1 MSYANPQGP
10 GSQKNSTG
18 IDTSAMAESRQL
30 QQAREQQRRNRTMTN
45 ANALAQGVI
54 NSIGSKKEA
63 LKEFTKGQKRDQQ
76 NLYNDVASY
85 SLGYEDFNKKS
96 DIFFHDLIDKY
107 SEIQGHLNN
116 GTMVDEQLGRQDL
129 AKIKNLVNV
138 YGDAVPRMQKIAA
151 AIDQA
156 SNDPD
161 SPQLSVTGA
170 PPEQMQIIT
179 KIVNGDNIDIIQDG
193 DSIILKDPDNGAIL
207 NVGEFN
213 KAFAN
218 NKNPY
223 LKYEADVEKPL
234 KTAFTNY
241 MKDDEDQFTSL
252 FTTPVTRKDRN
263 GDDVKI
269 TTMTLEQQDKLRNA
283 MIGPINKST
292 GLPQGQFTDLIRL
305 EGESIWEDVMDG
317 GRGYKDFDGED
328 EDVAVEWFAGK
339 NSVPVPG
346 DPEFPLY
353 KKQYDVMLNYLSTRA
368 LEDNAAAEGI
378 ELDTLKPDDN
388 ENKGSKD
395 GSGPKAAGSLTQE
408 EFNKK
413 WNTLKPG
420 ESLVGPNGVE
430 YTKKYTDFNK
440 KQIS

>member
-1 MSYANPQGP
+1 MA
-10 GSQKNSTG
+10 
-18 IDTSAMAESRQL
+18 IDLSPLAESRKIQE
-30 QQAREQQRRNRTMTN
+30 AEEQQRRSRTINN
-45 ANALAQGVI
+45 ASALTQGI
-54 NSIGSKKEA
+54 ISSITPKKEA
-63 LKEFTKGQKRDQQ
+63 LKDFTKSQKKGQQD
-76 NLYNDVASY
+76 LYNDVASY
-85 SLGYEDFNKKS
+85 DLGYKDFNKKS
-96 DIFFHDLIDKY
+96 DVFFHDLIDRY

-129 AKIKNLVNV
+129 ARIKNLVNV

-179 KIVNGDNIDIIQDG
+179 KIVNGDNIDIIQEG

-207 NVGEFN
+207 NVAEFN

-218 NKNPY
+218 SKNPY
-223 LKYEADVEKPL
+223 LKYEAEVEKPL
-234 KTAFTNY
+234 EQAFSNY
-241 MKDDEDQFTSL
+241 MKNDEDQFTEL
-252 FTTPVTRKDRN
+252 FTTPVTRQDRN
-263 GDDVKI
+263 GNDVEI
-269 TTMTLEQQDKLRNA
+269 TTMTLDQQKKLKNA

-292 GLPQGQFTDLIRL
+292 GLPEGQFTDLIRL
-305 EGESIWEDVMDG
+305 KGESIWEDTMDG
-317 GRGYKDFDGED
+317 GRGYKELNGKEQ
-328 EDVAVEWFAGK
+328 DVAVEWFAGR
-339 NSVPVPG
+339 NAIPVPG
-346 DPEFPLY
+346 DKDFDLY
-353 KKQYDVMLNYLSTRA
+353 KEQYEMVLEYLSNRA

-395 GSGPKAAGSLTQE
+395 GSGPKAAGSLTQK
-408 EFNKK
+408 EFNRQ

>member
-10 GSQKNSTG
+10 GSQQNSSG
-18 IDTSAMAESRQL
+18 INTSAMSESRQR
-30 QQAREQQRRNRTMTN
+30 QQAIEQQRRNRSMTN

-54 NSIGSKKEA
+54 NSIGSKQEA
-63 LKEFTKGQKRDQQ
+63 LKEFTKNQKRDQQ

-85 SLGYEDFNKKS
+85 SLGYEEFNKKS

-129 AKIKNLVNV
+129 SRIKNLVNV

-151 AIDQA
+151 AIEQA

-161 SPQLSVTGA
+161 SPQLSITGA

-234 KTAFTNY
+234 GQAFSNY
-241 MKDDEDQFTSL
+241 VKNDEDQFTEL
-252 FTTPVTRKDRN
+252 FITPVTRQNKN
-263 GDDVKI
+263 GDDI
-269 TTMTLEQQDKLRNA
+269 EINTMTLDQQNKLKNA

-305 EGESIWEDVMDG
+305 EGESIWEDIMDG
-317 GRGYKDFDGED
+317 GRGYEDFDGED
-328 EDVAVEWFAGK
+328 ENVAVEWFAGK

-346 DPEFPLY
+346 DDEFELY
-353 KKQYDVMLNYLSTRA
+353 KKQYDVMLNYLSSRS

-378 ELDTLKPDDN
+378 ELDTKPTGNQPADD
-388 ENKGSKD
+388 EDK
-395 GSGPKAAGSLTQE
+395 PLTQQ

-440 KQIS
+440 KQTS

>member
-10 GSQKNSTG
+10 GSQQSSPG
-18 IDTSAMAESRQL
+18 INTSAMSESRKR
-30 QQAREQQRRNRTMTN
+30 QQAIEQQRRNRAMTN

-54 NSIGSKKEA
+54 NSIGSKQEA
-63 LKEFTKGQKRDQQ
+63 LKEFTKSQKRDQQ

-96 DIFFHDLIDKY
+96 DVFFHDLIDRY

-151 AIDQA
+151 AIEQA

-161 SPQLSVTGA
+161 GPQLSITGA

-193 DSIILKDPDNGAIL
+193 DSIILKDPENGAIL

-234 KTAFTNY
+234 QTAFTNY
-241 MKDDEDQFTSL
+241 MKDDENQFTSL
-252 FTTPVTRKDRN
+252 FTTPVTRQNKN
-263 GDDVKI
+263 GDDVEI
-269 TTMTLEQQDKLRNA
+269 TTMTLDQQTQLKNA
-283 MIGPINKST
+283 MIGPVNKST

-305 EGESIWEDVMDG
+305 EGESIWEDVMNG

-328 EDVAVEWFAGK
+328 EDVSVEWFAGR

-346 DPEFPLY
+346 DKEFPLY

-368 LEDNAAAEGI
+368 LEDNANAEGV
-378 ELDTLKPDDN
+378 ELNTKPKDN
-388 ENKGSKD
+388 QPAD
-395 GSGPKAAGSLTQE
+395 GEDKPLTQK
-408 EFNKK
+408 EFNKQ

-440 KQIS
+440 K